1 MLCTAKNSGIMSFKR
16 VNFMVYE
23 VYLNK
28 TVTKKKSMVFI
39 SQAPNSCQIFH
50 QCILLSFFRHILRG
64 WYSCLG
70 LGAGQTA
77 GVPSAPP
84 PTSVE
89 PGCFSEL
96 SACIRGCIFT

>member
-1 MLCTAKNSGIMSFKR
+1 MLYTAKNSGIMSFKR

-39 SQAPNSCQIFH
+39 SQAPNSRQIFH
-50 QCILLSFFRHILRG
+50 QCILLSFFRRILRG

-77 GVPSAPP
+77 GGALS
-84 PTSVE
+84 PTPNIS
-89 PGCFSEL
+89 GAWMLF
-96 SACIRGCIFT
+96 

>member
-1 MLCTAKNSGIMSFKR
+1 MMLCTAKNSGIMSFKR

-28 TVTKKKSMVFI
+28 TVTKKNMVFI

-50 QCILLSFFRHILRG
+50 QCILLSFFRRILRD

-77 GVPSAPP
+77 GGALS
-84 PTSVE
+84 PTPNIS
-89 PGCFSEL
+89 GAWMLF
-96 SACIRGCIFT
+96 